1 MMRRSCGSF
10 TSLTSHSSINSQTK
24 IFNTRDFKNY
34 IANMEDDIIKV
45 SNDYYHYASRYDKKI
60 NNIINR
66 YEERTNKLF
75 IDLRYREAECRRLNN
90 KLEYICKEVSKIK
103 EYTNISYYI
112 CEASDANAT
121 SKASDANA
129 TSGDA
134 NATSGD
140 ANATNATSKA
150 SDEETSGNSG
160 NSSKTRVRYIAVIDT
175 SDRLSKNIF
184 VMLCIYTIFVF
195 SMVITY

>member
-1 MMRRSCGSF
+1 MRRSCGSF

-45 SNDYYHYASRYDKKI
+45 SNDYYHYADRYDKKI
-60 NNIINR
+60 NKIYNR

-75 IDLRYREAECRRLNN
+75 IDLRYRQAECKRLNN

-103 EYTNISYYI
+103 EYTNISNI
-112 CEASDANAT
+112 CDADKT
-121 SKASDANA
+121 D
-129 TSGDA
+129 GD
-134 NATSGD
+134 
-140 ANATNATSKA
+140 
-150 SDEETSGNSG
+150 SGNSG
-160 NSSKTRVRYIAVIDT
+160 GSSDSRERYIAVIDT

-184 VMLCIYTIFVF
+184 VILCIYTIFVF

>member
-1 MMRRSCGSF
+1 
-10 TSLTSHSSINSQTK
+10 
-24 IFNTRDFKNY
+24 
-34 IANMEDDIIKV
+34 MEDDIIKV
-45 SNDYYHYASRYDKKI
+45 SNDYYHYADKYDKKI
-60 NNIINR
+60 NNTINR

-103 EYTNISYYI
+103 EYTNISNYI
-112 CEASDANAT
+112 CE
-121 SKASDANA
+121 
-129 TSGDA
+129 
-134 NATSGD
+134 
-140 ANATNATSKA
+140 A

-160 NSSKTRVRYIAVIDT
+160 KTIARYIAVIDT
-175 SDRLSKNIF
+175 DDRLSKNIF

>member
-45 SNDYYHYASRYDKKI
+45 SNDYYHYADKYDKKI

-66 YEERTNKLF
+66 YDDRTNKLY
-75 IDLRYREAECRRLNN
+75 IDLRYRQAECKKLNI

-103 EYTNISYYI
+103 DYTNITNYI
-112 CEASDANAT
+112 C
-121 SKASDANA
+121 
-129 TSGDA
+129 
-134 NATSGD
+134 
-140 ANATNATSKA
+140 
-150 SDEETSGNSG
+150 
-160 NSSKTRVRYIAVIDT
+160 DT
-175 SDRLSKNIF
+175 SDATGTNGTKVIDIEDRLCKNIL
-184 VMLCIYTIFVF
+184 VLLCVYTLFVF
-195 SMVITY
+195 SLVITY

>member
-10 TSLTSHSSINSQTK
+10 TSLTSNSSINSQTK

-66 YEERTNKLF
+66 YDDRTNKLY
-75 IDLRYREAECRRLNN
+75 IDLRYRQAECKKLNI

-103 EYTNISYYI
+103 DYTNITNYI
-112 CEASDANAT
+112 CEVSDANGT
-121 SKASDANA
+121 NGTTDANS
-129 TSGDA
+129 T
-134 NATSGD
+134 
-140 ANATNATSKA
+140 K
-150 SDEETSGNSG
+150 
-160 NSSKTRVRYIAVIDT
+160 VIDAD
-175 SDRLSKNIF
+175 DRISKNIL
-184 VMLCIYTIFVF
+184 VILCIYTIFVF
-195 SMVITY
+195 SLVITY

>member
-45 SNDYYHYASRYDKKI
+45 SNDYYYYASRYDKKI

-121 SKASDANA
+121 SKASD
-129 TSGDA
+129 
-134 NATSGD
+134 
-140 ANATNATSKA
+140 
-150 SDEETSGNSG
+150 EETSGNSG
-160 NSSKTRVRYIAVIDT
+160 DSDKTRVRYIAVIDT
-175 SDRLSKNIF
+175 SDRLIKNIF
-184 VMLCIYTIFVF
+184 VILCIYTIFVF

>member
-1 MMRRSCGSF
+1 MRRSCGSF
-10 TSLTSHSSINSQTK
+10 TSLTSNSSINSQTK

-45 SNDYYHYASRYDKKI
+45 SNDYYHYADKYDKKI
-60 NNIINR
+60 NNTINR

-103 EYTNISYYI
+103 EYTNISNYI
-112 CEASDANAT
+112 CEASE
-121 SKASDANA
+121 
-129 TSGDA
+129 
-134 NATSGD
+134 
-140 ANATNATSKA
+140 A
-150 SDEETSGNSG
+150 SDEETSGDSG
-160 NSSKTRVRYIAVIDT
+160 KTRARYIAVIDT

-184 VMLCIYTIFVF
+184 VILCIYTIFVF

>member
-1 MMRRSCGSF
+1 MRRSCGSF

-45 SNDYYHYASRYDKKI
+45 SNDYYHYASRYEKKI

-66 YEERTNKLF
+66 YDDRTNKLY
-75 IDLRYREAECRRLNN
+75 IDLRYRQAECKKLNN

-103 EYTNISYYI
+103 EYTNISNYI
-112 CEASDANAT
+112 CDATSEASDANAT
-121 SKASDANA
+121 NDTK
-129 TSGDA
+129 
-134 NATSGD
+134 
-140 ANATNATSKA
+140 
-150 SDEETSGNSG
+150 ET
-160 NSSKTRVRYIAVIDT
+160 KVIDT

-184 VMLCIYTIFVF
+184 VILCIYTIFVF
-195 SMVITY
+195 SLVITY

>member
-10 TSLTSHSSINSQTK
+10 TSLTSNSSINSQTK

-66 YEERTNKLF
+66 YDDRTNKLF
-75 IDLRYREAECRRLNN
+75 IDLRYREAECKRLNN

-103 EYTNISYYI
+103 EYTNISNYI
-112 CEASDANAT
+112 CDTSEASDT
-121 SKASDANA
+121 K
-129 TSGDA
+129 
-134 NATSGD
+134 
-140 ANATNATSKA
+140 
-150 SDEETSGNSG
+150 ET
-160 NSSKTRVRYIAVIDT
+160 KVIDID
-175 SDRLSKNIF
+175 DRISKNIL
-184 VMLCIYTIFVF
+184 VILCIYTIFVF
-195 SMVITY
+195 SLVITY

>member
-1 MMRRSCGSF
+1 M
-10 TSLTSHSSINSQTK
+10 K
-24 IFNTRDFKNY
+24 
-34 IANMEDDIIKV
+34 EDIIKV
-45 SNDYYHYASRYDKKI
+45 SNDYYHYASRYEKKI

-103 EYTNISYYI
+103 EYTNISNYI
-112 CEASDANAT
+112 CE
-121 SKASDANA
+121 
-129 TSGDA
+129 
-134 NATSGD
+134 
-140 ANATNATSKA
+140 A

-160 NSSKTRVRYIAVIDT
+160 KTRVRYIAVIDT

-184 VMLCIYTIFVF
+184 VILCIYTIFVF

>member
-1 MMRRSCGSF
+1 MIYEGIYTKVYYAILANTMRRSCGSF

-66 YEERTNKLF
+66 YDDRTNKLY
-75 IDLRYREAECRRLNN
+75 IDLRYRQAECKKLNN

-103 EYTNISYYI
+103 DYTNITNYI
-112 CEASDANAT
+112 CDANDDT
-121 SKASDANA
+121 DTNGTKVLDA
-129 TSGDA
+129 D
-134 NATSGD
+134 
-140 ANATNATSKA
+140 
-150 SDEETSGNSG
+150 
-160 NSSKTRVRYIAVIDT
+160 
-175 SDRLSKNIF
+175 DRLSKNIL
-184 VMLCIYTIFVF
+184 VILCIYTIFVF
-195 SMVITY
+195 YLVITY

>member
-45 SNDYYHYASRYDKKI
+45 SNDYYHYADKYDKKI
-60 NNIINR
+60 NNTINR

-103 EYTNISYYI
+103 EYTNISNYI
-112 CEASDANAT
+112 CE
-121 SKASDANA
+121 
-129 TSGDA
+129 
-134 NATSGD
+134 
-140 ANATNATSKA
+140 A

-160 NSSKTRVRYIAVIDT
+160 KTRVRYIAVIDT
-175 SDRLSKNIF
+175 DNRLSKNIF
-184 VMLCIYTIFVF
+184 VILCIYTIFVF

>member
-1 MMRRSCGSF
+1 
-10 TSLTSHSSINSQTK
+10 
-24 IFNTRDFKNY
+24 
-34 IANMEDDIIKV
+34 MEEDIIKV
-45 SNDYYHYASRYDKKI
+45 SNDYYYYADKYDKKI

-112 CEASDANAT
+112 CDASDANAT
-121 SKASDANA
+121 SN
-129 TSGDA
+129 SGV
-134 NATSGD
+134 
-140 ANATNATSKA
+140 
-150 SDEETSGNSG
+150 SGNSG
-160 NSSKTRVRYIAVIDT
+160 KTRARYIAVIDT

>member
-1 MMRRSCGSF
+1 
-10 TSLTSHSSINSQTK
+10 
-24 IFNTRDFKNY
+24 
-34 IANMEDDIIKV
+34 MEDDIIKV
-45 SNDYYHYASRYDKKI
+45 SNDYYHYASRYEKKI

-103 EYTNISYYI
+103 EYTNISNYI

-121 SKASDANA
+121 SKANDA
-129 TSGDA
+129 
-134 NATSGD
+134 
-140 ANATNATSKA
+140 NATSKA
-150 SDEETSGNSG
+150 SGEETSGNSG
-160 NSSKTRVRYIAVIDT
+160 KTRARYIAVIDT

-184 VMLCIYTIFVF
+184 VILCIYTIFVF

>member
-45 SNDYYHYASRYDKKI
+45 SNDYYHYADKYDKKI
-60 NNIINR
+60 NNTINR

-103 EYTNISYYI
+103 EYTNISNYI
-112 CEASDANAT
+112 CEASD
-121 SKASDANA
+121 
-129 TSGDA
+129 
-134 NATSGD
+134 
-140 ANATNATSKA
+140 
-150 SDEETSGNSG
+150 EENSGNSG
-160 NSSKTRVRYIAVIDT
+160 KTIARYIAVIDT
-175 SDRLSKNIF
+175 DNRLSKNIF
-184 VMLCIYTIFVF
+184 VILCIYTIFVF